1 VEKVNRVVLFC
12 DISGFMRLASS
23 IGERMP
29 AFVQEFYRMVGD
41 AVVGGGGRIVKY
53 IGDAVLVIFPGGG
66 ETEAV
71 RCALR
76 MRGGFTELLGRYA
89 SGDGARLEVAISSGE
104 VVEGIFG
111 HDSLR
116 LYDIMG
122 ETVAHAAIINRFP
135 GIIVTATVRDAAG
148 GEFRMKEMPP
158 VPPKW
163 GGEPLRAWRV
173 LEE

>member
-1 VEKVNRVVLFC
+1 MEKVNRVVLFC
-12 DISGFMRLASS
+12 DISGFMRLACS
-23 IGERMP
+23 IGERMT

-53 IGDAVLVIFPGGG
+53 IGDAVLVVFPGGG

-76 MRGGFTELLGRYA
+76 MRGGFTELMGRHA

-122 ETVAHAAIINRFP
+122 ETVAHAAIMNRFP
-135 GIIVTATVRDAAG
+135 GIIVTAKVHDAAG
-148 GEFRMKEMPP
+148 GEFRMEEMPP

>member
-1 VEKVNRVVLFC
+1 MEKVNRVILFC

-41 AVVGGGGRIVKY
+41 AAVVGGGRIVKY
-53 IGDAVLVIFPGGG
+53 IGDAVLVVFPGGA
-66 ETEAV
+66 ESQAV
-71 RCALR
+71 RCAQR
-76 MRGGFTELLGRYA
+76 MRGGFAELLGRHA
-89 SGDGARLEVAISSGE
+89 PGDGARLEVAISSGE

-122 ETVAHAAIINRFP
+122 EPVAHAAVMNRFP
-135 GIIVTATVRDAAG
+135 GIIVTAKVRDAAG

-163 GGEPLRAWRV
+163 GGDPLRAWRV